1 MSKDA
6 SFDIV
11 SKVDMA
17 AMQDALHQAVK
28 EIESRFDLKGTGC
41 ELTLEAEVVTAKA
54 PDDFKL
60 RNIVDILEQRMV
72 KRGLS
77 LKALEHGKVES
88 SLGGAM
94 KQVITVRQGIDKERA
109 KKIIGLIKDQKI
121 KVQAQIQD
129 DQIRV
134 TGKNKDDLQAVIAL
148 LKKADLDLDLQYVNY
163 R

>member
-1 MSKDA
+1 MSKEA

-17 AMQDALHQAVK
+17 AMQDALHQASK
-28 EIESRFDLKGTGC
+28 ELETRFDLKGTGC
-41 ELTLEAEVVTAKA
+41 ELSLEKDVVTAKA

-60 RNIVDILEQRMV
+60 RNIVEILEARMI

-77 LKALEHGKVES
+77 LKALDPGKVES
-88 SLGGAM
+88 SLGGAL
-94 KQVITVRQGIDKERA
+94 KQLITVRQGIDHEHA
-109 KKIIGLIKDQKI
+109 KKITTLIKDQKL

-129 DQIRV
+129 DQVRV
-134 TGKNKDDLQAVIAL
+134 TAKNKDDLQAVIAAL
-148 LKKADLDLDLQYVNY
+148 RKADFDLDLQFINY